1 MRNSL
6 MHLSIFLPTATLL
19 NEEVS
24 KVRGEGPAGE
34 FCLKPRH
41 IDYVTALLPG
51 IFSYAAA
58 SGREFFLAMDQ
69 GILVKQ
75 GDQVKIATRRA
86 VAGEL
91 GALSREVERM
101 LAENDDRERQNRSAV
116 AKLEVG
122 FLKRILDFGHRG

>member
-51 IFSYAAA
+51 IFSYVTTT
-58 SGREFFLAMDQ
+58 GKEIFLAMDQ

-101 LAENDDRERQNRSAV
+101 LVENDDRERQNRSAV